1 MAQNDDTR
9 HLLGAREF
17 ALMKPQSLLVN
28 TARGPIVDEKA
39 LVVALQNGEIA
50 GAGLDVYE
58 QEPALE
64 PELYEM
70 DNVVV
75 APHLGS
81 GTIGTRTK
89 WETWRRKLPCCLPRA
104 TST

>member
-1 MAQNDDTR
+1 
-9 HLLGAREF
+9 
-17 ALMKPQSLLVN
+17 MKPQALLVN

-75 APHLGS
+75 LRILEVVPLAREQKWKHGRRIALLPASGNVHL
-81 GTIGTRTK
+81 I
-89 WETWRRKLPCCLPRA
+89 W
-104 TST
+104 